1 MKITIKNNWM
11 TFQCILIIIIIIRYL
26 NLEVRFDYTQFL
38 PQKVFWC
45 VFLRINL
52 QNWSHRKLSIH
63 SFFFRKYFF
72 YAIRAVDIKY
82 NQIIWTA
89 GPYNVRA
96 VTVKY
101 FDEVFIFFYVL
112 FKYFDYYIAR
122 VFSWKFQSR
131 IVWKYYYYYFIRFDG
146 FLSLDASFTRQ
157 YFSLVWMKREIVSLV
172 LATQIATS
180 IL

>member
-63 SFFFRKYFF
+63 SFFFRKYIFLCNPCSWYQVQSNHLDSWTVQRASCYCEIFWRGF
-72 YAIRAVDIKY
+72 YI
-82 NQIIWTA
+82 
-89 GPYNVRA
+89 
-96 VTVKY
+96 
-101 FDEVFIFFYVL
+101 FYVL